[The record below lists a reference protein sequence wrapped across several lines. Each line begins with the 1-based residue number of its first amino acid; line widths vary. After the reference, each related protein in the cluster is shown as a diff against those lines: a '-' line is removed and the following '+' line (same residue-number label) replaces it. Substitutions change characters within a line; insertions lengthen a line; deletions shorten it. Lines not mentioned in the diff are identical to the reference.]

1 MPAPDDVSSIT
12 WLQVGVD
19 GVLVP
24 RGFAAG
30 QGGGAG
36 DERAQVIWC
45 AAASDLATRFPGLP
59 TSSEP
64 AGGWT
69 TMCTDLVV
77 DLALA
82 AGDWCLAGV
91 SLEGHDLDQV
101 LADMGLVDAA
111 QRADDLLGSPAP
123 KCLRPLT
130 PLLTTLLDEASSP
143 A

>member
-12 WLQVGVD
+12 RLQVGVD
-19 GVLVP
+19 AVLVP

-30 QGGGAG
+30 QGGAG

-45 AAASDLATRFPGLP
+45 AAAGDLAARFPGLP
-59 TSSEP
+59 TSREP

-77 DLALA
+77 ELALA

-101 LADMGLVDAA
+101 LAGLGLADAA
-111 QRADDLLGSPAP
+111 RRAADLLGAPAP
-123 KCLRPLT
+123 ACLRPLT